1 MKSVNKDVI
10 IKIKNFVGRK
20 RKMQIFK
27 KIISIIILI
36 ILITILF
43 VSGTILI
50 DSCLHPDEVPSFFG
64 WKPFIVLSGS
74 METQISAGD
83 IVVVKEIDTQN
94 LKKGD
99 IIAFKEDDV
108 VITHRIDEVEEK
120 DGQVQYITKGD
131 NNKAQDIGSVLPNQ
145 IEGVFKFKISRL
157 GNLAMFVQTPLGM
170 IVCLSIPIIIIILL
184 QTADSKKEKE
194 ELISKLNKQS
204 EMEDEIEK
212 LKKQNEELMKK

>member
-1 MKSVNKDVI
+1 
-10 IKIKNFVGRK
+10 
-20 RKMQIFK
+20 MQIFK

-50 DSCLHPDEVPSFFG
+50 DSYLYPDEVPSFFG

-131 NNKAQDIGSVLPNQ
+131 NNKTQDIGSVLPNQ

-204 EMEDEIEK
+204 KMEDEIEK

>member
-1 MKSVNKDVI
+1 
-10 IKIKNFVGRK
+10 
-20 RKMQIFK
+20 MQIFK

-194 ELISKLNKQS
+194 ELITKLNKQS